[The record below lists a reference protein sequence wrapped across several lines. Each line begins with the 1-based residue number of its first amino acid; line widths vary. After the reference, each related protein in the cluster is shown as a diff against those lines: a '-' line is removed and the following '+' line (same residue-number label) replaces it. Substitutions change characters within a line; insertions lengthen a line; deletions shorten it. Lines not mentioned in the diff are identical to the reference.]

1 MKIKFVKYTW
11 IVIGLIFFVIGTIG
25 AFLPILPS
33 FPFYMITL
41 YCFARS
47 SKRLHDW
54 FVGTKLYKNNIE
66 KIANRKGLLLKQK
79 LKIIFFFT
87 LTMGTGFY
95 FMKNTKIGRIILV
108 IVWFFHIIYFLF
120 GIKTIKDNKN
130 EIKSIQTDMN
140 F

>member
-1 MKIKFVKYTW
+1 MKIKIVRYTW
-11 IVIGLIFFVIGTIG
+11 IIIGLIFFAIGTIG
-25 AFLPILPS
+25 AFLPILPT
-33 FPFYMITL
+33 FPFYIVTL
-41 YCFARS
+41 FCFARS
-47 SKRLHDW
+47 SKKLHNW

>member
-87 LTMGTGFY
+87 LTMGIGFY

-108 IVWFFHIIYFLF
+108 IVWFFHVIYFVF
-120 GIKTIKDNKN
+120 GIKTIKSNEN
-130 EIKSIQTDMN
+130 EIEYIEADMN
-140 F
+140 

>member
-1 MKIKFVKYTW
+1 MKTKFIKYTW

-25 AFLPILPS
+25 AFLPMLPS

-47 SKRLHDW
+47 SKKLHNW

-66 KIANRKGLLLKQK
+66 KIANRKDLLLKQK

-95 FMKNTKIGRIILV
+95 FMKNTKIGRIILF
-108 IVWFFHIIYFLF
+108 IVWFFHVVYFMF
-120 GIKTIKDNKN
+120 GIKTIKNEE

>member
-108 IVWFFHIIYFLF
+108 IVWFFHVIYFVF
-120 GIKTIKDNKN
+120 GIKTIKSNEN
-130 EIKSIQTDMN
+130 EIEYIEADMN
-140 F
+140 

>member
-1 MKIKFVKYTW
+1 MNIKFVRYTW

-66 KIANRKGLLLKQK
+66 KIANRKALLLKQK

>member
-11 IVIGLIFFVIGTIG
+11 IIIGLIFFAIGTIG

>member
-1 MKIKFVKYTW
+1 MKTKFIKYTW

-25 AFLPILPS
+25 AFLPMLPS

-47 SKRLHDW
+47 SKKLHNW

-95 FMKNTKIGRIILV
+95 FMKNTKIGRIILF
-108 IVWFFHIIYFLF
+108 IVWFFHVVYFMF
-120 GIKTIKDNKN
+120 GIKTIKNEE

>member
-1 MKIKFVKYTW
+1 MKTKFIKYTW

-25 AFLPILPS
+25 AFLPLLPS

-47 SKRLHDW
+47 SNRLHDW

-87 LTMGTGFY
+87 MTMGTGFY
-95 FMKNTKIGRIILV
+95 FMKNTKIGRIILF
-108 IVWFFHIIYFLF
+108 IVWFFHVVYFMF
-120 GIKTIKDNKN
+120 GIKTIKNEE
-130 EIKSIQTDMN
+130 EIKSIQTDMD

>member
-1 MKIKFVKYTW
+1 MKIKFVRYTW

-87 LTMGTGFY
+87 LTMGIGFY

-108 IVWFFHIIYFLF
+108 IVWFFHVIYFVF
-120 GIKTIKDNKN
+120 GIKTIKSNEN
-130 EIKSIQTDMN
+130 EIEYIEADMN
-140 F
+140 

>member
-66 KIANRKGLLLKQK
+66 KIANRKALLLKQK

-87 LTMGTGFY
+87 LTIGTGFY

>member
-1 MKIKFVKYTW
+1 MKTKFIKYTW
-11 IVIGLIFFVIGTIG
+11 IVIGLIFFVIGTVG
-25 AFLPILPS
+25 AFLPLLPS

-47 SKRLHDW
+47 SKKLHNW

-95 FMKNTKIGRIILV
+95 FMKNTKIGRIILF
-108 IVWFFHIIYFLF
+108 IVWFFHVVYFMF
-120 GIKTIKDNKN
+120 GIKTIKNEE

>member
-1 MKIKFVKYTW
+1 MKTKFIKYTW

-25 AFLPILPS
+25 AFLPLLPS

-47 SKRLHDW
+47 SNRLHDW

-95 FMKNTKIGRIILV
+95 FMKNTKIGRIILF
-108 IVWFFHIIYFLF
+108 IVWFFHVVYFMF
-120 GIKTIKDNKN
+120 GIKTIKNEE

>member
-11 IVIGLIFFVIGTIG
+11 IIIGLIFFAIGTIG

-108 IVWFFHIIYFLF
+108 IVWFFHVIYFVF
-120 GIKTIKDNKN
+120 GIKTIKSNEN
-130 EIKSIQTDMN
+130 EIEYIEADMN
-140 F
+140 

>member
-1 MKIKFVKYTW
+1 MKIKFVRYTW

-66 KIANRKGLLLKQK
+66 KIANRKGLLLKKK

-108 IVWFFHIIYFLF
+108 IVWFFHVIYFVF
-120 GIKTIKDNKN
+120 GIKTIKSNEN
-130 EIKSIQTDMN
+130 EIEYIEADMN
-140 F
+140 

>member
-1 MKIKFVKYTW
+1 MKIKFVRYTW

-47 SKRLHDW
+47 SKRLHNW

-108 IVWFFHIIYFLF
+108 IVWFFHVIYFVF
-120 GIKTIKDNKN
+120 GIKTIKSNEN
-130 EIKSIQTDMN
+130 EIEYIEADMN
-140 F
+140 

>member
-1 MKIKFVKYTW
+1 MKIKFVRYTW

-108 IVWFFHIIYFLF
+108 IVWFFHVIYFVF
-120 GIKTIKDNKN
+120 GIKTIKSNEN
-130 EIKSIQTDMN
+130 EIEYIEADMN
-140 F
+140 

>member
-1 MKIKFVKYTW
+1 MKIKFVRYTW

>member
-1 MKIKFVKYTW
+1 MKIKFVRYTW

-108 IVWFFHIIYFLF
+108 IVWFSHIIYFLF

>member
-1 MKIKFVKYTW
+1 
-11 IVIGLIFFVIGTIG
+11 
-25 AFLPILPS
+25 
-33 FPFYMITL
+33 
-41 YCFARS
+41 
-47 SKRLHDW
+47 
-54 FVGTKLYKNNIE
+54 
-66 KIANRKGLLLKQK
+66 
-79 LKIIFFFT
+79 
-87 LTMGTGFY
+87 MGTGFY

>member
-1 MKIKFVKYTW
+1 MKIKFVRYTW

-66 KIANRKGLLLKQK
+66 KIANRKGLPLKQK
-79 LKIIFFFT
+79 VRIIIFFT
-87 LTMGTGFY
+87 LTMGIGFY